1 MLASPLRPDIPYG
14 ASSAAHPRVLG
25 VARRAAPARV
35 EHGGRELLS
44 RTELA
49 RVSGERVHTLYKW
62 EAARA
67 RNGYPEPVPVEVAGR
82 SRPYFDP
89 AAWRRWREGH
99 SAEERVIDGRL
110 HLTPAGL
117 AARSGEPLASVHR
130 WYLGRTGNGHPP
142 GVLLDGRRYVDL
154 EHWQAWHA
162 AHLAARRS
170 GLTPVDRR
178 GDPDE
183 LVGAAEVS
191 RILGHAHPGTL
202 RAYIAQDQF
211 ITPDTVETLPSG
223 RLRRRWTRR
232 RVWEFADARSWS
244 RTPRRR
250 QP

>member
-1 MLASPLRPDIPYG
+1 VVVLRV
-14 ASSAAHPRVLG
+14 AG

-44 RTELA
+44 RAELA
-49 RVSGERVHTLYKW
+49 RVSGKRAHTLYKW

-67 RNGYPEPVPVEVAGR
+67 RNGYPAPVLVEVEHGR
-82 SRPYFDP
+82 THPYFDQD
-89 AAWRRWREGH
+89 ASTRWI
-99 SAEERVIDGRL
+99 AEHGAERRVIGGRP
-110 HLTPAGL
+110 HATL
-117 AARSGEPLASVHR
+117 AALAVEAGEPLDSLKR
-130 WYLGRTGNGHPP
+130 WYLHRGDNAHPDA
-142 GVLLDGRRYVDL
+142 VLLEGRRYVDV
-154 EHWQAWHA
+154 EHWQTWHTR
-162 AHLAARRS
+162 HLTARRS
-170 GLTPVDRR
+170 GLTRVDRG

-183 LVGAAEVS
+183 LVGAAEAS

-202 RAYIAQDQF
+202 RAYIAHERF

-244 RTPRRR
+244 RTPGRR

>member
-1 MLASPLRPDIPYG
+1 VS
-14 ASSAAHPRVLG
+14 G
-25 VARRAAPARV
+25 VARRAAAARV

-44 RTELA
+44 RAELA
-49 RVSGERVHTLYKW
+49 RVTGERLHTLYKW

-67 RNGYPEPVPVEVAGR
+67 RNGYPDPVPVEVAGR
-82 SRPYFDP
+82 SRPYFEL
-89 AAWRRWREGH
+89 ATWRAWRQAHRADRRLIG
-99 SAEERVIDGRL
+99 GRP
-110 HLTPAGL
+110 HATL
-117 AARSGEPLASVHR
+117 AALAEQAGEPLDSLKRWHLRRAS
-130 WYLGRTGNGHPP
+130 TGHPDA
-142 GVLLDGRRYVDL
+142 VVLDGRRYVDV

-162 AHLAARRS
+162 RHLAARRS

-183 LVGAAEVS
+183 LVGAGEVS

-202 RAYIAQDQF
+202 RAYISQDQF

-223 RLRRRWTRR
+223 RRRRRWTRR

-244 RTPRRR
+244 RTPGRR